1 MGLYLGKEKIS
12 NVASAITQNADS
24 MATEIQN
31 HIANSDIHIT
41 ADERTKWN
49 AAADNSTGGSTE
61 VSLPVDVEILETICE
76 NIEFTKTNNTYTF
89 PTAITINS
97 DGLYYISYS
106 YYKNNV
112 FDEVNSGY
120 GFSKPVTI
128 NNELSVQWLSDIST
142 NSIIMTASKIVDTW
156 VIESG
161 KAIVSIY
168 KVNIIIND
176 RLKKTA
182 LLQEGYNNIVSGSY
196 AHAEGKNNVASG
208 PSTHVEGRLNIASSI
223 NSHAEGASNIASGNN
238 SHAEGASN
246 IASGN
251 NSHAEG
257 YCNEASGYATHVQ
270 GKYNVVQSVTE
281 PNYLGKYCHIVGN
294 GTSDTARSN
303 AHTLDWNGNAWFAGD
318 VYTGGTAMDSGAKKL
333 ATEVPVST
341 ADNGKVL
348 SVVNGV
354 WAAATMPS
362 GVYAGSYTGDGSAS
376 RDITLEFAPKV
387 MFILI
392 PLTNAMSSSLPEEQK
407 LYTLINGMTD
417 ALHSLPNGSNPNT
430 ISLSH
435 NNFQIIGSSDSNVYK
450 DGNQK
455 GKVYNY
461 VLLA

>member
-12 NVASAITQNADS
+12 NVASVVTQNADS

-49 AAADNSTGGSTE
+49 AAADKSTEGSTE
-61 VSLPVDVEILETICE
+61 ASLPVDVEILETICE

-156 VIESG
+156 VIESA

-176 RLKKTA
+176 RLKKAA
-182 LLQEGYNNIVSGSY
+182 LLQEGYNNIVSGDW
-196 AHAEGKNNVASG
+196 AHAEGKNNVARGISA
-208 PSTHVEGRLNIASSI
+208 HVEGQDNIAS
-223 NSHAEGASNIASGNN
+223 
-238 SHAEGASN
+238 
-246 IASGN
+246 
-251 NSHAEG
+251 
-257 YCNEASGYATHVQ
+257 YDYTHVQ
-270 GKYNVVQSVTE
+270 GKHNMTG
-281 PNYLGKYCHIVGN
+281 NYAHIVGN
-294 GTSDTARSN
+294 GTSTKRSN
-303 AHTLDWNGNAWFAGD
+303 AHVLDWSGNAWFAGD
-318 VYTGGTAMDSGAKKL
+318 VYANGVPGQAGTPKKL

-348 SVVNGV
+348 SVVNGA
-354 WAAATMPS
+354 WAAAAMSS
-362 GVYAGSYTGDGSAS
+362 GAYIGSYTGDGGSSKTLTFNFKPGAIFIIGVSSAGTQYIFIS
-376 RDITLEFAPKV
+376 FRGCNKILTPDGAAGNITWNNTNVVLNKV
-387 MFILI
+387 
-392 PLTNAMSSSLPEEQK
+392 SSSNLFV
-407 LYTLINGMTD
+407 NGCAYYYAVIPAM
-417 ALHSLPNGSNPNT
+417 N
-430 ISLSH
+430 
-435 NNFQIIGSSDSNVYK
+435 
-450 DGNQK
+450 
-455 GKVYNY
+455 
-461 VLLA
+461 

>member
-12 NVASAITQNADS
+12 NVASVITQNADS

-49 AAADNSTGGSTE
+49 AAADKSTEGSTE
-61 VSLPVDVEILETICE
+61 ASLPVDVEILETICE
-76 NIEFTKTNNTYTF
+76 NIEFTKANNTYTF
-89 PTAITINS
+89 PTAITIDS

-106 YYKNNV
+106 YYE
-112 FDEVNSGY
+112 DDAYDAGDSGY
-120 GFSKPVTI
+120 LFSKPETI
-128 NNELSVQWLSDIST
+128 DGVLSVRGLSPEAN
-142 NSIIMTASKIVDTW
+142 NSITMTSTKIVDTW
-156 VIESG
+156 VVA

-168 KVNIIIND
+168 KVNVTVND
-176 RLKKTA
+176 QLKKAA
-182 LLQEGYNNIVSGSY
+182 LLQEGNDNVASGNY
-196 AHAEGKNNVASG
+196 AHAEGRGNTASG
-208 PSTHVEGRLNIASSI
+208 LSSHAEGRDNMASGYNAHAEGRLNTASG
-223 NSHAEGASNIASGNN
+223 NYAHAEGCG
-238 SHAEGASN
+238 
-246 IASGN
+246 
-251 NSHAEG
+251 
-257 YCNEASGYATHVQ
+257 NEASGYATHVQ
-270 GKYNVVQSVTE
+270 GKFNVVQSVIE

-318 VYTGGTAMDSGAKKL
+318 VYTGGTSMDSGAKKL
-333 ATEVPVST
+333 ATEIPVST

-407 LYTLINGMTD
+407 LYTLINGMTY

-450 DGNQK
+450 DGNQN

>member
-12 NVASAITQNADS
+12 NVASVITQNADS

-41 ADERTKWN
+41 AEERTKWN
-49 AAADNSTGGSTE
+49 AAADKSTEGSTE
-61 VSLPVDVEILETICE
+61 ASLPVDVEILETICE

-156 VIESG
+156 VIESA

-176 RLKKTA
+176 RLKKAA
-182 LLQEGYNNIVSGSY
+182 LLQEGYNNIVSGDW
-196 AHAEGKNNVASG
+196 AHAEGKNNVARGISA
-208 PSTHVEGRLNIASSI
+208 HVEGQGNIAS
-223 NSHAEGASNIASGNN
+223 
-238 SHAEGASN
+238 
-246 IASGN
+246 
-251 NSHAEG
+251 
-257 YCNEASGYATHVQ
+257 YDYTHVQ
-270 GKYNVVQSVTE
+270 GKHNMTG
-281 PNYLGKYCHIVGN
+281 NYAHIVGN
-294 GTSDTARSN
+294 GTSTTRSN
-303 AHTLDWNGNAWFAGD
+303 AHVLDWSGNAWFAGD
-318 VYTGGTAMDSGAKKL
+318 VYANGVPGQAGTPKKL

-348 SVVNGV
+348 SVVNGA

-362 GVYAGSYTGDGSAS
+362 GVYTGSYTGDGTTS

-387 MFILI
+387 VFILI
-392 PLTNAMSSSLPEEQK
+392 EIDTRVGGTPIKKSNLC
-407 LYTLINGMTD
+407 TLINGMTYT
-417 ALHSLPNGSNPNT
+417 LETSIPGLET
-430 ISLSH
+430 KLSLSH
-435 NNFQIIGSSDSNVYK
+435 NTLSYTTNNSNMAY
-450 DGNQK
+450 GNET

>member
-31 HIANSDIHIT
+31 HIANNDIHIT

-49 AAADNSTGGSTE
+49 AAADKSTEGSTE

-76 NIEFTKTNNTYTF
+76 NIEFTKANNTYTF
-89 PTAITINS
+89 PTAITIDS

-156 VIESG
+156 VIESA

-176 RLKKTA
+176 RLKKAA
-182 LLQEGYNNIVSGSY
+182 LLQEGYNNIVSGDW
-196 AHAEGKNNVASG
+196 AHAEGKNNVARGISA
-208 PSTHVEGRLNIASSI
+208 HVEGQGNIAS
-223 NSHAEGASNIASGNN
+223 
-238 SHAEGASN
+238 
-246 IASGN
+246 
-251 NSHAEG
+251 
-257 YCNEASGYATHVQ
+257 YDYTHVQ
-270 GKYNVVQSVTE
+270 GKHNMTG
-281 PNYLGKYCHIVGN
+281 NYAHIVGN
-294 GTSDTARSN
+294 GTSTARSN
-303 AHTLDWNGNAWFAGD
+303 AHVLDWSGNAWFAGD
-318 VYTGGTAMDSGAKKL
+318 VYANGVPGQAGTPKKL

-348 SVVNGV
+348 SVVNGA
-354 WAAATMPS
+354 WAAAAMSS
-362 GVYAGSYTGDGSAS
+362 GVYVGSYVGNGASSKTLTFNFKPGMIIMLTTGDYKYIYIGIRGCNKIDRFGSGNIGQG
-376 RDITLEFAPKV
+376 DITWNNTNIVLTKNDYCSISDNNCTYYYAV
-387 MFILI
+387 I
-392 PLTNAMSSSLPEEQK
+392 PAM
-407 LYTLINGMTD
+407 N
-417 ALHSLPNGSNPNT
+417 
-430 ISLSH
+430 
-435 NNFQIIGSSDSNVYK
+435 
-450 DGNQK
+450 
-455 GKVYNY
+455 
-461 VLLA
+461 

>member
-12 NVASAITQNADS
+12 NVASVITQNADS

-41 ADERTKWN
+41 AAERTKWN
-49 AAADNSTGGSTE
+49 AAADKSTEGSTE

-106 YYKNNV
+106 YYNNNV

-120 GFSKPVTI
+120 GFSKPGTI

-176 RLKKTA
+176 RLKKAA
-182 LLQEGYNNIVSGSY
+182 LLQEGYNNIVSGDQ
-196 AHAEGKNNVASG
+196 AHAEGKNNVAKG
-208 PSTHVEGRLNIASSI
+208 ISTHVEGQGNIAS
-223 NSHAEGASNIASGNN
+223 
-238 SHAEGASN
+238 
-246 IASGN
+246 
-251 NSHAEG
+251 
-257 YCNEASGYATHVQ
+257 YDYTHVQ
-270 GKYNVVQSVTE
+270 GKYNMTG
-281 PNYLGKYCHIVGN
+281 NYAHIVGN
-294 GTSDTARSN
+294 GTSTKRSN
-303 AHTLDWNGNAWFAGD
+303 AHVLDWSGNAWFAGD
-318 VYTGGTAMDSGAKKL
+318 VYVNGVPGQAGTPKKL
-333 ATEVPVST
+333 AIEVPVSAT
-341 ADNGKVL
+341 DNGKVL

-354 WAAATMPS
+354 WTAATMPS
-362 GVYAGSYTGDGSAS
+362 GAYVGSYTGDGSTS

-387 MFILI
+387 VFILI
-392 PLTNAMSSSLPEEQK
+392 EINTNIGGTSIQK
-407 LYTLINGMTD
+407 SNLCTLINGMTYTLETSMPGI
-417 ALHSLPNGSNPNT
+417 AIRL
-430 ISLSH
+430 SLSH
-435 NNFQIIGSSDSNVYK
+435 NALSYTINDSSKAY
-450 DGNQK
+450 GNEK

-461 VLLA
+461 ILLA

>member
-12 NVASAITQNADS
+12 NVASVITQNADS

-41 ADERTKWN
+41 DDERTKWNTVTEMQNHITDTDIHITADERTKWN
-49 AAADNSTGGSTE
+49 AAADKSTEGSTE
-61 VSLPVDVEILETICE
+61 ASLPVDVEILETICE

-156 VIESG
+156 VIESA

-176 RLKKTA
+176 RLKKAA
-182 LLQEGYNNIVSGSY
+182 LLQEGYNNIVSGDW
-196 AHAEGKNNVASG
+196 AHAEGKNNVARGISA
-208 PSTHVEGRLNIASSI
+208 HVEGQGNIAS
-223 NSHAEGASNIASGNN
+223 
-238 SHAEGASN
+238 
-246 IASGN
+246 
-251 NSHAEG
+251 
-257 YCNEASGYATHVQ
+257 YDYTHVQ
-270 GKYNVVQSVTE
+270 GKHNMTG
-281 PNYLGKYCHIVGN
+281 NYAHIVGN
-294 GTSDTARSN
+294 GTSTARSN
-303 AHTLDWNGNAWFAGD
+303 AHVLDWSGNAWFAGD
-318 VYTGGTAMDSGAKKL
+318 VYANGVPGQAGTPKKL

-348 SVVNGV
+348 SVVNGA
-354 WAAATMPS
+354 WAAAAMSS
-362 GVYAGSYTGDGSAS
+362 GVYVGSYVGNGASSKTLTFNFKPGMIIMLTIGDYKYIYIGIRGFNKIDRIGGFGGSINQG
-376 RDITLEFAPKV
+376 DITWNNTSIVLTKNDYCSVSDNNCTYYYAV
-387 MFILI
+387 I
-392 PLTNAMSSSLPEEQK
+392 PAM
-407 LYTLINGMTD
+407 N
-417 ALHSLPNGSNPNT
+417 
-430 ISLSH
+430 
-435 NNFQIIGSSDSNVYK
+435 
-450 DGNQK
+450 
-455 GKVYNY
+455 
-461 VLLA
+461 

>member
-12 NVASAITQNADS
+12 NVASVITQNADS

-41 ADERTKWN
+41 AEERTKWN
-49 AAADNSTGGSTE
+49 AAADKSTEGSTE
-61 VSLPVDVEILETICE
+61 VSLPVGVEILETICE

-89 PTAITINS
+89 PAAITIDS
-97 DGLYYISYS
+97 DRLYYISYS
-106 YYKNNV
+106 HYENDAY
-112 FDEVNSGY
+112 DAGNSGY
-120 GFSKPVTI
+120 LFSKPETI
-128 NNELSVQWLSDIST
+128 NDVLSVRWLTNDIN
-142 NSIIMTASKIVDTW
+142 NSITMTSTKIVDTW
-156 VIESG
+156 VVA

-168 KVNIIIND
+168 KVNVTVND
-176 RLKKTA
+176 QLKKAA
-182 LLQEGYNNIVSGSY
+182 LLQEGNGNITSGSY
-196 AHAEGKNNVASG
+196 AHAEGRV
-208 PSTHVEGRLNIASSI
+208 NIASGFC
-223 NSHAEGASNIASGNN
+223 SHAEGHSNTASGGK
-238 SHAEGASN
+238 SHTEGYDN
-246 IASGN
+246 TASGLC
-251 NSHAEG
+251 SHAEG

-270 GKYNVVQSVTE
+270 GKYNVVQSVTG

-294 GTSDTARSN
+294 GASDTARSN

-362 GVYAGSYTGDGSAS
+362 GVYAGSYTGDGTES

-387 MFILI
+387 IFILI
-392 PLTNAMSSSLPEEQK
+392 VMSTKAGGNTIQESNLC
-407 LYTLINGMTD
+407 TLINGMTYT
-417 ALHSLPNGSNPNT
+417 LETPIPGMQTKL
-430 ISLSH
+430 SLSH
-435 NNFQIIGSSDSNVYK
+435 NTLQYTTNSSSVY
-450 DGNQK
+450 GNET

>member
-12 NVASAITQNADS
+12 NVASVITQNADS

-41 ADERTKWN
+41 AEERTKWN
-49 AAADNSTGGSTE
+49 AAADKSTEGSTE
-61 VSLPVDVEILETICE
+61 ASLPVDVEILETICE

-97 DGLYYISYS
+97 DGLYYISYQR
-106 YYKNNV
+106 YK
-112 FDEVNSGY
+112 DTYDAIDSGFL
-120 GFSKPVTI
+120 FSKPETIDGVLSVRWLSNDI
-128 NNELSVQWLSDIST
+128 NNSITMDST
-142 NSIIMTASKIVDTW
+142 KIVDTW
-156 VIESG
+156 VGSSG
-161 KAIVSIY
+161 KSIVSIY
-168 KVNIIIND
+168 KVNIITND
-176 RLKKTA
+176 EMKKTA
-182 LLQEGYNNIVSGSY
+182 LLQEGNG
-196 AHAEGKNNVASG
+196 
-208 PSTHVEGRLNIASSI
+208 NIASGL
-223 NSHAEGASNIASGNN
+223 NSHAEGRINIASGNN
-238 SHAEGASN
+238 SHAEGCGN

-257 YCNEASGYATHVQ
+257 YYNEASGYATHVQ
-270 GKYNVVQSVTE
+270 GKYNIIQSVTG

-348 SVVNGV
+348 SVVNGA
-354 WAAATMPS
+354 WAAAAMPS
-362 GVYAGSYTGDGSAS
+362 GVQVGSYTGDGSTS

-387 MFILI
+387 VFILI
-392 PLTNAMSSSLPEEQK
+392 EIDTRVGGTPIKKSNLC
-407 LYTLINGMTD
+407 TLINGMTYT
-417 ALHSLPNGSNPNT
+417 LETSIPGLQ
-430 ISLSH
+430 IKLSLSH
-435 NNFQIIGSSDSNVYK
+435 NTLSYTTNDSDTAY
-450 DGNQK
+450 GNET

>member
-12 NVASAITQNADS
+12 NVASAITYNADS

-49 AAADNSTGGSTE
+49 EAADKSTEGSTE
-61 VSLPVDVEILETICE
+61 ASLPVDVEILETICE

-156 VIESG
+156 VIA

-176 RLKKTA
+176 RLKKAA
-182 LLQEGYNNIVSGSY
+182 LLQEGYNNIVSGDW
-196 AHAEGKNNVASG
+196 AHAEGKNNVARGISA
-208 PSTHVEGRLNIASSI
+208 HVEGQGNIAS
-223 NSHAEGASNIASGNN
+223 
-238 SHAEGASN
+238 
-246 IASGN
+246 
-251 NSHAEG
+251 
-257 YCNEASGYATHVQ
+257 YDYTHVQ
-270 GKYNVVQSVTE
+270 GKHNMTG
-281 PNYLGKYCHIVGN
+281 NYAHIVGN
-294 GTSDTARSN
+294 GTSTKRSN
-303 AHTLDWNGNAWFAGD
+303 AHVLDWSGNAWFAGD
-318 VYTGGTAMDSGAKKL
+318 VYVNGVPGQAGTPKKL
-333 ATEVPVST
+333 ATEVPVSAT
-341 ADNGKVL
+341 DNGKVL
-348 SVVNGV
+348 SVVNGA

-362 GVYAGSYTGDGSAS
+362 GAYVGSYTGDGSLNKTLTFNFKPAVVMIAGDPDGPS
-376 RDITLEFAPKV
+376 SAIGIYGFKYLMNDRNSSTVSWTNNSFIITLNQYSRTAYNSNNV
-387 MFILI
+387 TYYYIAI
-392 PLTNAMSSSLPEEQK
+392 PAM
-407 LYTLINGMTD
+407 N
-417 ALHSLPNGSNPNT
+417 
-430 ISLSH
+430 
-435 NNFQIIGSSDSNVYK
+435 
-450 DGNQK
+450 
-455 GKVYNY
+455 
-461 VLLA
+461 

>member
-12 NVASAITQNADS
+12 NVASVITQNADS

-49 AAADNSTGGSTE
+49 AAADKSTEGSTE

-89 PTAITINS
+89 PAAITIDS

-106 YYKNNV
+106 YYTNNV

-120 GFSKPVTI
+120 GFSKPETI

-156 VIESG
+156 AIESG

-176 RLKKTA
+176 RLKKAA
-182 LLQEGYNNIVSGSY
+182 LLREGYNNITSGSCAY
-196 AHAEGKNNVASG
+196 AEGKNNVARG
-208 PSTHVEGRLNIASSI
+208 IGAHVEGHDNIAS
-223 NSHAEGASNIASGNN
+223 
-238 SHAEGASN
+238 
-246 IASGN
+246 
-251 NSHAEG
+251 
-257 YCNEASGYATHVQ
+257 YDYTHVQ
-270 GKYNVVQSVTE
+270 GKYNMTG
-281 PNYLGKYCHIVGN
+281 NYAHIVGN
-294 GTSDTARSN
+294 GTPTTRSN
-303 AHTLDWNGNAWFAGD
+303 AHVLDWKGNAWFAGD
-318 VYTGGTAMDSGAKKL
+318 VYTNGVPGQAGTPKKL
-333 ATEVPVST
+333 ATEIPVST

-348 SVVNGV
+348 SVVNGA

-392 PLTNAMSSSLPEEQK
+392 PITNAMSSSLPEEQK
-407 LYTLINGMTD
+407 LYTLINGMTY

>member
-31 HIANSDIHIT
+31 HIANNDIHIT
-41 ADERTKWN
+41 AAERTKWN
-49 AAADNSTGGSTE
+49 AAADKSTEGSTE

-106 YYKNNV
+106 YYTNNV

-156 VIESG
+156 VVESG

-176 RLKKTA
+176 RLKKAA
-182 LLQEGYNNIVSGSY
+182 LLQEGYNNIVSGDW
-196 AHAEGKNNVASG
+196 AHAEGKNNVARGISA
-208 PSTHVEGRLNIASSI
+208 HVEGQGNIAS
-223 NSHAEGASNIASGNN
+223 
-238 SHAEGASN
+238 
-246 IASGN
+246 
-251 NSHAEG
+251 
-257 YCNEASGYATHVQ
+257 YDYTHVQ
-270 GKYNVVQSVTE
+270 GKYNMTG
-281 PNYLGKYCHIVGN
+281 NYAHIVGN
-294 GTSDTARSN
+294 GTSTTRSN
-303 AHTLDWNGNAWFAGD
+303 AHVLDWSGNAWFAGD
-318 VYTGGTAMDSGAKKL
+318 VYANGMPGQAGTPKKL

-348 SVVNGV
+348 SVVNGA
-354 WAAATMPS
+354 WAAA
-362 GVYAGSYTGDGSAS
+362 
-376 RDITLEFAPKV
+376 
-387 MFILI
+387 
-392 PLTNAMSSSLPEEQK
+392 AMSSGA
-407 LYTLINGMTD
+407 Y
-417 ALHSLPNGSNPNT
+417 
-430 ISLSH
+430 
-435 NNFQIIGSSDSNVYK
+435 IGSYVGNGASSKTLTFNFKPGMIIMLTTGNNTYVYVSVRGCNK
-450 DGNQK
+450 IDRIINSGMNIINQGNITWNDTSIVLTNTDTCTLSIDGCTYYYAVIPAMN
-455 GKVYNY
+455 
-461 VLLA
+461 